1 MKSTLNSR
9 KMTNCVNEQFKK
21 SKMRLIQG
29 VDSIPTIDE
38 NVNASLDHIP
48 IVKSDERAKA
58 IFSLLLLLEHRDHW
72 NWRDGFIVD
81 WTDCET
87 KKWCITVINDKLDI
101 IISFTNKKLLCFG
114 NKESSTQFLETF
126 SRMIDTAKDL
136 L

>member
-1 MKSTLNSR
+1 
-9 KMTNCVNEQFKK
+9 MTNCVNEQFKK

-81 WTDCET
+81 WTD
-87 KKWCITVINDKLDI
+87 
-101 IISFTNKKLLCFG
+101 
-114 NKESSTQFLETF
+114 
-126 SRMIDTAKDL
+126 
-136 L
+136 